1 MNQEL
6 LIQQTKV
13 ESQALEHVTRALE
26 VMIGWDVAGDGYGRK
41 LSSVRFFTELYQ
53 RHLERL
59 FALEE
64 IDGYMESISRLKP
77 ELTGQVTDLKRE
89 HEQLRAA
96 IRKTVVRIDLASPT
110 QLAAFDATCV
120 ELRNTINQVLE
131 HLRRESELLV
141 ESFDA
146 RHGWRGLNVQL
157 VHPIRGDL
165 IIGAAWLTR
174 GG

>member
-26 VMIGWDVAGDGYGRK
+26 VMLGWNVNGDDFSRK

-64 IDGYMESISRLKP
+64 VDGYMEFISRDHP
-77 ELTGQVTDLKRE
+77 ELANRL
-89 HEQLRAA
+89 EQLKEEHQQFRAA
-96 IRKTVVRIDLASPT
+96 VRKSVVRIDLASPV
-110 QLAAFDATCV
+110 QLAEFDATCKQ
-120 ELRNTINQVLE
+120 LRKTINQVLE
-131 HLRRESELLV
+131 HLRRESDLLV
-141 ESFDA
+141 ESFNRD
-146 RHGWRGLNVQL
+146 
-157 VHPIRGDL
+157 
-165 IIGAAWLTR
+165 T
-174 GG
+174 GGEG